1 MLGAPSLNFTSL
13 NKVNID
19 FSLEEIMKQVM
30 VLALSFVLAVGAMAA
45 PAPQDA
51 APTATPTGTKSG
63 KKKRTATVN
72 AVTKR
77 LDEMQQAIGAQQQQI
92 QQLMQEIQS
101 RDAAIQQLQQQNTQ
115 AQSAAAQAQQRAD
128 AVASQA
134 SQQQQD
140 VAAVKND
147 VTDLKSNFTN
157 TAVTLQETQKHI
169 NEMESPLAIHYK
181 GITLTPGGFLAAE
194 SVWRQHALGSDI
206 NTPFNSIPMPG
217 SSLDQIS
224 EFFGSGRQSR
234 ISMLAE
240 GKLSGAKL
248 TGYME
253 ADFLSAG
260 VTSNNNQSNSYT
272 LRQRQMWGQAAL
284 NNGWSF
290 TGGQMWSLVTET
302 KKGVDN
308 RSEALPMTID
318 PQYHVGF
325 SWARQYGFRVSK
337 NFSNKFWLA
346 FSAENPQTTFTA
358 HGDTDNFIV
367 GSAGTSGGL
376 YNPSA
381 TYSFNYMPDFV
392 VKAAFEPGWG
402 HYEVFG
408 VISNFRDRVFPND
421 SGSTPSA
428 SGAFNDVRT
437 GGGVGANIRGSLANK
452 HVDLGLHFLG
462 GDGIGRYG
470 TSGLP
475 DATIR
480 PNGTLALLR
489 SYQGLGT
496 LEFHYPKADIYFNV
510 GAEYVGRDVS
520 ANGSGALVGY
530 GSPTANNSGCNT
542 ETLPPATA
550 TSGAFPVSSVGF
562 LPGSLGSC
570 TGDTRSVVEDT
581 AGFWFRLYKGPKG
594 TLQFGPQYS
603 YLTRNTWSGASGFNE
618 SGTENMV
625 LTSFRYYLP

>member
-1 MLGAPSLNFTSL
+1 
-13 NKVNID
+13 
-19 FSLEEIMKQVM
+19 MKQFM
-30 VLALSFVLAVGAMAA
+30 VLALSFVLAVGAVAA

-51 APTATPTGTKSG
+51 APTGTPTGTRSS
-63 KKKRTATVN
+63 KKKRTAAVN
-72 AVTKR
+72 PVIKR

-92 QQLMQEIQS
+92 QQLMQELQS

-115 AQSAAAQAQQRAD
+115 AQSTATQAQQKAD
-128 AVASQA
+128 AAAAQA

-140 VAAVKND
+140 VAAVKSD
-147 VTDLKSNFTN
+147 VTDLKSNVTN
-157 TAVTLQETQKHI
+157 TALTLQETQKHV

-181 GITLTPGGFLAAE
+181 GVSITPGGFLAAE
-194 SVWRQHALGSDI
+194 TVWRQHALGSDV

-217 SSLDQIS
+217 SSLNQMS

-240 GKLSGAKL
+240 GKLNSAKL
-248 TGYME
+248 TGYVE

-318 PQYHVGF
+318 AQYHVGF
-325 SWARQYGFRVSK
+325 SWARQFGFRVSK
-337 NFSNKFWLA
+337 NFGNKFWLA
-346 FSAENPQTTFTA
+346 FSAENAQTTFTVQNQS
-358 HGDTDNFIV
+358 TNFLV
-367 GSAGTSGGL
+367 GAAGTSGGL
-376 YNPSA
+376 YNPSS

-392 VKAAFEPGWG
+392 VKTAFEPGWG
-402 HYEVFG
+402 HYEIFG
-408 VISNFRDRVFPND
+408 VISNFRDRVFPNATA
-421 SGSTPSA
+421 STPSA
-428 SGAFNDVRT
+428 SGAYNDVRT

-452 HVDLGLHFLG
+452 HVDIGLHFLG

-470 TSGLP
+470 TSTLP
-475 DATIR
+475 DATVR
-480 PNGTLALLR
+480 PNGTLAMLR

-496 LEFHYPKADIYFNV
+496 LEFHYPKADVYFNV
-510 GAEYVGRDVS
+510 GTEYVGRDVS
-520 ANGSGALVGY
+520 PNSSGTLLVGY
-530 GSPTANNSGCNT
+530 GSPLANNAGCST
-542 ETLPPATA
+542 ETLPGGA
-550 TSGAFPVSSVGF
+550 TSGQFPVSSVGF
-562 LPGSLGSC
+562 LPGSLSNC
-570 TGDTRSVVEDT
+570 RADTRSLVEGT
-581 AGFWFRLYKGPKG
+581 AGVWFILYKGSKG
-594 TLQFGPQYS
+594 KLQFGPQYS
-603 YLTRNTWSGASGFNE
+603 YLTRNTWAGLNGAITSGTNP

>member
-1 MLGAPSLNFTSL
+1 
-13 NKVNID
+13 
-19 FSLEEIMKQVM
+19 MKQVM
-30 VLALSFVLAVGAMAA
+30 VLALSFVLAVGAVAA

-51 APTATPTGTKSG
+51 APTGTSAG
-63 KKKRTATVN
+63 TTRSHKKRAAAVN
-72 AVTKR
+72 PVTKR
-77 LDEMQQAIGAQQQQI
+77 LDEMQQAISAQQQQI
-92 QQLMQEIQS
+92 QQLMQELQS
-101 RDAAIQQLQQQNTQ
+101 RDAAIQQLQQQNSQ
-115 AQSAAAQAQQRAD
+115 AQSAATQAQQKAD
-128 AVASQA
+128 AAAAQTA
-134 SQQQQD
+134 QQQQD
-140 VAAVKND
+140 VAAVKSD
-147 VTDLKSNFTN
+147 VTDIKSNFTN
-157 TAVTLQETQKHI
+157 TALTLQETQKHM
-169 NEMESPLAIHYK
+169 NELESPMAIHYK
-181 GITLTPGGFLAAE
+181 GVTLTPGGFLAAE

-217 SSLDQIS
+217 SSLNQIS

-240 GKLSGAKL
+240 GKINSAKL

-260 VTSNNNQSNSYT
+260 VTSNNNESNSYT
-272 LRQRQMWGQAAL
+272 MRQRQMWGQAAL
-284 NNGWSF
+284 NSGWTF

-358 HGDTDNFIV
+358 HGNTDNFIV

-392 VKAAFEPGWG
+392 VKAAIEPGWG
-402 HYEVFG
+402 HYEIFG
-408 VISNFRDRVFPND
+408 VISNFRDRIFPNA
-421 SGSTPSA
+421 GATTPSA
-428 SGAFNDVRT
+428 SGAYNDVRT
-437 GGGVGANIRGSLANK
+437 GGGIGANIRGSFANK
-452 HVDLGLHFLG
+452 HVDIGAHFLG

-480 PNGTLALLR
+480 PDGTLAMLR

-496 LEFHYPKADIYFNV
+496 LEFHYPKGDIYFNV
-510 GAEYVGRDVS
+510 GSEYVGRDVTL
-520 ANGSGALVGY
+520 SGTSLVGY
-530 GSPTANNSGCNT
+530 GSPLANNSGCTT
-542 ETLPPATA
+542 ETLPATTA
-550 TSGAFPVSSVGF
+550 TGGQFPVSSVGF

-570 TGDTRSVVEDT
+570 TADTRSLVEGT
-581 AGFWFRLYKGPKG
+581 AGFWYRLYKGPKG

-603 YLTRNTWSGASGFNE
+603 YVTRNTWSGANTLNP
-618 SGTENMV
+618 SGTENMI